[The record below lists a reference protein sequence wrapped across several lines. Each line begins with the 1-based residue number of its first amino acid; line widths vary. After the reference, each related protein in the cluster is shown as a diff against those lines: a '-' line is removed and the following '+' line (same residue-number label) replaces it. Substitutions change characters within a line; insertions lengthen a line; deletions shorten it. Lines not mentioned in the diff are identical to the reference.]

1 MLTIFTSSKVGGF
14 LTPEHQMSDE
24 MLAKTGILG
33 IQEREKTAI
42 KNGMHFSI
50 SVLWVVLLLYEL

>member
-1 MLTIFTSSKVGGF
+1 
-14 LTPEHQMSDE
+14 MSDE